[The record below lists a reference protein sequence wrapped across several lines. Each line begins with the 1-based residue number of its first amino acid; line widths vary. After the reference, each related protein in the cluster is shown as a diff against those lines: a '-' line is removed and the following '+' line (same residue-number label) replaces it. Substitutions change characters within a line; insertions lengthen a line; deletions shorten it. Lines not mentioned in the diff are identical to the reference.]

1 MMKRCAGV
9 LLAVS
14 SLPSRHGIGCLDEA
28 AYGFVDWLAQSGQT
42 YWQILPLGPTD
53 FGASYDSPYQSY
65 SAFAGNPYL
74 INLEELV
81 DEGVLSRQE
90 VDEADFGSD
99 PERVDYEKLSRTRLP
114 LLRKAY
120 ERSNIGFQW
129 EFQQFLRE
137 NDWWLS
143 DYALFMALKHFFGG
157 GHWSSWPEDIRRHW
171 GYSVEYYHRELY
183 YDVEFHKYLQ
193 FKFFQQWFRLK
204 RYANERNIQI
214 VGDIPIYVSPDS
226 ADVWAHPE
234 LFQLDE
240 TGSLCAQ
247 AGCPPDAFAA
257 DGQIWGNPLYRW
269 DYHKQTDFQWWTS
282 RLWANFRLYD
292 VIRLDHFRGFDEYFA
307 IPAGAQ
313 TAMAGH
319 WEQGPGMEFFR
330 AIDRHLGHRQ
340 FIAEDLGH
348 MTDTVRQLVLDSGLP
363 NMKVLQ
369 FAFDETDIGA
379 ANDYLPHNYS
389 NHCWVYTGTHDNAPL
404 LGWLESLAAG
414 EMTLVR
420 QYLDDDGTSLERLS
434 QKLIGLAMMSTAET
448 CVIPMQDY
456 LALGNAHRMNT
467 PGTVDNNW
475 QWRMSREAATAQLG
489 QRILEL
495 TRRYGRLNWENAAEQ
510 AQPV

>member
-1 MMKRCAGV
+1 MKRCAGV

-14 SLPSRHGIGCLDEA
+14 SLPSRHGIGCFDEA
-28 AYGFVDWLAQSGQT
+28 AYRFVDWLAQSGQT
-42 YWQILPLGPTD
+42 YWQILPLGPTS
-53 FGASYDSPYQSY
+53 FGASDDSPYQSY
-65 SAFAGNPYL
+65 SAFAGNPYF
-74 INLEELV
+74 INLDELV
-81 DEGVLSRQE
+81 AEGVLSRQE

-99 PERVDYEKLSRTRLP
+99 PGQIDYEKLYQTRLP

-129 EFQQFLRE
+129 EFQQFVQE
-137 NDWWLS
+137 NNWWLS
-143 DYALFMALKHFFGG
+143 DYALFMALKSFFGG
-157 GHWSSWPEDIRRHW
+157 THWSTWPEDIRRHW

-204 RYANERNIQI
+204 QYANDRHIQI
-214 VGDIPIYVSPDS
+214 VGDIPIYVSPDG

-240 TGSLCAQ
+240 NGGLSAV

-269 DYHKQTDFQWWTS
+269 EYHKQTNFQWWTS

-292 VIRLDHFRGFDEYFA
+292 VIRIDHFRGFDEYFSVPSDA
-307 IPAGAQ
+307 T
-313 TAMAGH
+313 TALAGH
-319 WEQGPGMEFFR
+319 WEKGPGMDFFH
-330 AIDRHLGHRQ
+330 AVQWQLGQRQ

-348 MTDTVRQLVLDSGLP
+348 MTDSVRWLVRDSGLP

-369 FAFDETDIGA
+369 FAFDPEDVGA

-389 NHCWVYTGTHDNAPL
+389 NHCWVYTGTHDNAPI
-404 LGWLESLAAG
+404 LGWLESLSAEEIA
-414 EMTLVR
+414 LVR
-420 QYLDDDGTSLERLS
+420 DYLDDHVAPLAQLS
-434 QKLIGLAMMSTAET
+434 CKLVNLAMMSAAET

-456 LALGNAHRMNT
+456 LGLNGEHRMNT
-467 PGTVDNNW
+467 PGTVGINW
-475 QWRMSREAATAQLG
+475 RWRMPSGAATQELG
-489 QRILEL
+489 QYVLAL
-495 TRRYGRLNWENAAEQ
+495 TRRYGRLNWENA
-510 AQPV
+510 